1 MNTKEIRKRK
11 GFYFCLLA
19 FTSVLLLLLLSIVS
33 LFWPT
38 RRFSASERR
47 NLAQRPK
54 LSYEG
59 IVDGTFSNE
68 VESYLADQY
77 PARDI
82 WVYLNS
88 LQNRI
93 LGIDYQNGIYRG
105 KDGYLIQGFEKS
117 EIDKEDQK
125 KQAIL
130 TSFFERNSQIQSYV
144 MLVPT
149 AAWILEDYLPSGAP
163 QGDEKSWYESWLSTS
178 NIADLSNVTVV
189 DCADALDKSAKTNQI
204 YYRTDHHWTTYGAS
218 VAFGELAKQMDLP
231 YQADE
236 FEAHTVHTQFQG
248 TMMSSSGFYSGTKD
262 SIDLYLPKKE
272 ENILVTNKEAQTSAT
287 TIYSEE
293 GLLGDD
299 PYEVFLGGNYGL
311 LNIRTG
317 SQSGR
322 KLLLLKDS
330 YANAML
336 GFLTPYFSQIDI
348 VDPRYYSSDLDMQ
361 IAVNQYTDLLIL
373 YNLQSFAK
381 DSSLALVLGEEEAE

>member
-19 FTSVLLLLLLSIVS
+19 FTSVLLLLLLSVVS

-117 EIDKEDQK
+117 EIDKEDQE
-125 KQAIL
+125 KQKIL
-130 TSFFERNSQIQSYV
+130 NSFLERNSQLQVHRRGTKRAGMRAGFQPRKSQSYP
-144 MLVPT
+144 MLQLLTVQMNWQRQQRLIRFIIEPIT
-149 AAWILEDYLPSGAP
+149 IGQRMVQVLHL
-163 QGDEKSWYESWLSTS
+163 KS
-178 NIADLSNVTVV
+178 
-189 DCADALDKSAKTNQI
+189 
-204 YYRTDHHWTTYGAS
+204 
-218 VAFGELAKQMDLP
+218 
-231 YQADE
+231 
-236 FEAHTVHTQFQG
+236 
-248 TMMSSSGFYSGTKD
+248 
-262 SIDLYLPKKE
+262 
-272 ENILVTNKEAQTSAT
+272 
-287 TIYSEE
+287 
-293 GLLGDD
+293 
-299 PYEVFLGGNYGL
+299 
-311 LNIRTG
+311 
-317 SQSGR
+317 
-322 KLLLLKDS
+322 
-330 YANAML
+330 
-336 GFLTPYFSQIDI
+336 
-348 VDPRYYSSDLDMQ
+348 
-361 IAVNQYTDLLIL
+361 
-373 YNLQSFAK
+373 LQSRWIFPMK
-381 DSSLALVLGEEEAE
+381 KMILRHTLFTPSFREL

>member
-1 MNTKEIRKRK
+1 MNIKEIRKRK

-19 FTSVLLLLLLSIVS
+19 FTSVLLLLLLSVIH

-38 RRFSASERR
+38 RRFSAAERR
-47 NLAQRPK
+47 NLSQRPK
-54 LSYEG
+54 ISYEG
-59 IVDGTFSNE
+59 IVDGSFSDE

-105 KDGYLIQGFEKS
+105 KDGYLIQSFDQSG
-117 EIDKEDQK
+117 IDEEDQE
-125 KQAIL
+125 KQAVL

-149 AAWILEDYLPSGAP
+149 AAWILEDHLPSGAP

-178 NIADLSNVTVV
+178 GIESLSNVTVV
-189 DCADALDKSAKTNQI
+189 DCADALAEAVKTNQI

-218 VAFGELAKQMDLP
+218 VAFGELANQMGLP
-231 YQADE
+231 YEADD

-262 SIDLYLPKKE
+262 SIDLYLPKE
-272 ENILVTNKEAQTSAT
+272 EEMILVTNKEAQTTAT

-330 YANAML
+330 YANAMI
-336 GFLTPYFSQIDI
+336 GFLTPYFSEIDI

-361 IAVNQYTDLLIL
+361 IAVSQYTDILIL

-381 DSSLALVLGEEEAE
+381 DSSLSLVLERRNEE

>member
-1 MNTKEIRKRK
+1 MKTKEIRRRQ
-11 GFYFCLLA
+11 GFYFRLLA
-19 FTSVLLLLLLSIVS
+19 VTGVILLLFLTVTSLL
-33 LFWPT
+33 WPS

-47 NLAQRPK
+47 NLSQRPT

-59 IVDGTFSNE
+59 LLDGSFSDD

-88 LQNRI
+88 LQNRL
-93 LGIDYQNGIYRG
+93 LGIDFQNGIYRG
-105 KDGYLIQGFEKS
+105 KDGYLIQRFDTTKIDEEK
-117 EIDKEDQK
+117 QT
-125 KQAIL
+125 AL
-130 TSFFERNSQIQSYV
+130 VAFLERHSDISSYL

-149 AAWILEDYLPSGAP
+149 ASWILADHLPTGAP
-163 QGDEKSWYESWLSTS
+163 QESEKEWYEKWLETS
-178 NIADLSNVTVV
+178 GLQNQDNVTIVET
-189 DCADALDKSAKTNQI
+189 AEELAAAAKEQQI

-218 VAFGELAKQMDLP
+218 VGVEKLAKKMNLP
-231 YQADE
+231 YEKDD
-236 FEAHTVHTQFQG
+236 FEPVTVHTKFQG

-262 SIDLYLPKKE
+262 SIDLYLPKE
-272 ENILVTNKEAQTSAT
+272 PETLLVTNKEAQTTAT

-293 GLLGDD
+293 GLLGND

-311 LNIRTG
+311 LNIKT
-317 SQSGR
+317 SSTSGR

-330 YANAML
+330 YANAMI
-336 GFLTPYFSQIDI
+336 GFLTPYFSEIDI

-381 DSSLALVLGEEEAE
+381 DSSLALVLGEEAAE

>member
-19 FTSVLLLLLLSIVS
+19 FTSVLLLLLLSVVS

-117 EIDKEDQK
+117 
-125 KQAIL
+125 
-130 TSFFERNSQIQSYV
+130 
-144 MLVPT
+144 
-149 AAWILEDYLPSGAP
+149 
-163 QGDEKSWYESWLSTS
+163 WYESWISTS
-178 NIADLSNVTVV
+178 KISELPNVTVV
-189 DCADALDKSAKTNQI
+189 DCTDELAEAAKTNQI

-218 VAFGELAKQMDLP
+218 AAFKELAKQMDLT
-231 YQADE
+231 YEEGD
-236 FEAHTVHTQFQG
+236 FEAYTVHAKFQG

-262 SIDLYLPKKE
+262 TIDLYLPKE
-272 ENILVTNKEAQTSAT
+272 PETILVTNKEAQTTTT

-293 GLLGDD
+293 GLLGND
-299 PYEVFLGGNYGL
+299 PYEVFVGGPYGL
-311 LNIRTG
+311 WNIQTS

-330 YANAML
+330 YANAMI
-336 GFLTPYFSQIDI
+336 GFLTPYFSEIDI
-348 VDPRYYSSDLDMQ
+348 IDPRYYSSDLDMQ

-381 DSSLALVLGEEEAE
+381 DSSLALVLGEEAAE

>member
-105 KDGYLIQGFEKS
+105 KDGYLIQSFDQSG
-117 EIDKEDQK
+117 IDEEDQE

-178 NIADLSNVTVV
+178 KISELSNVTVV

-262 SIDLYLPKKE
+262 TIDLYLPKE
-272 ENILVTNKEAQTSAT
+272 PETILVTNKEAQTSAT

>member
-105 KDGYLIQGFEKS
+105 KDGYLIQSFEKS
-117 EIDKEDQK
+117 EIDKEDKK
-125 KQAIL
+125 KQEIL
-130 TSFFERNSQIQSYV
+130 NSFLERNSQLQSYV

-149 AAWILEDYLPSGAP
+149 ASWILKDLLPSGAP

-322 KLLLLKDS
+322 KVLLLKDS

>member
-19 FTSVLLLLLLSIVS
+19 FTSVLLLLLLSVVS

-117 EIDKEDQK
+117 EIGKEDQE
-125 KQAIL
+125 KQKIL
-130 TSFFERNSQIQSYV
+130 NSFLERNSQLQSYV

-149 AAWILEDYLPSGAP
+149 ASWILKDLLPSGAP
-163 QGDEKSWYESWLSTS
+163 QGDEKSWYESWISTS
-178 NIADLSNVTVV
+178 KI
-189 DCADALDKSAKTNQI
+189 
-204 YYRTDHHWTTYGAS
+204 
-218 VAFGELAKQMDLP
+218 
-231 YQADE
+231 
-236 FEAHTVHTQFQG
+236 
-248 TMMSSSGFYSGTKD
+248 
-262 SIDLYLPKKE
+262 
-272 ENILVTNKEAQTSAT
+272 
-287 TIYSEE
+287 
-293 GLLGDD
+293 
-299 PYEVFLGGNYGL
+299 
-311 LNIRTG
+311 
-317 SQSGR
+317 
-322 KLLLLKDS
+322 
-330 YANAML
+330 
-336 GFLTPYFSQIDI
+336 
-348 VDPRYYSSDLDMQ
+348 
-361 IAVNQYTDLLIL
+361 
-373 YNLQSFAK
+373 
-381 DSSLALVLGEEEAE
+381 

>member
-19 FTSVLLLLLLSIVS
+19 FTSVLLILLLSIVS

-38 RRFSASERR
+38 KRFSASERR
-47 NLAQRPK
+47 NLTQRPK

-93 LGIDYQNGIYRG
+93 LGIDYQNGIYRS
-105 KDGYLIQGFEKS
+105 KDGYLIQSFDQSG
-117 EIDKEDQK
+117 IDEVDQK
-125 KQAIL
+125 KQEIL
-130 TSFFERNSQIQSYV
+130 TAFLERNSQIQSYV

-163 QGDEKSWYESWLSTS
+163 QGNEKSWYESWLSTS
-178 NIADLSNVTVV
+178 KISKQSNVAVV

-218 VAFGELAKQMDLP
+218 VAFKELAKKMDLP
-231 YQADE
+231 YEENDFQAY
-236 FEAHTVHTQFQG
+236 TVHTQFQG

-262 SIDLYLPKKE
+262 TIELYLPKE
-272 ENILVTNKEAQTSAT
+272 PETILVTNKEAQTTAT

-293 GLLGDD
+293 GLLGND

-330 YANAML
+330 YANAMI
-336 GFLTPYFSQIDI
+336 GFLTPYFSEIDI

-381 DSSLALVLGEEEAE
+381 DSSLALVLGEEEVQ

>member
-54 LSYEG
+54 FSYEG

-117 EIDKEDQK
+117 EIDKEDQE
-125 KQAIL
+125 KQKIL
-130 TSFFERNSQIQSYV
+130 NSFLKRNSQLQSYV

-149 AAWILEDYLPSGAP
+149 ASWILKDLLPSGAP
-163 QGDEKSWYESWLSTS
+163 QGDEKSWYESWISTS
-178 NIADLSNVTVV
+178 KISELLTVQMNWQRQQRLIRFIIEPITIGQRMV
-189 DCADALDKSAKTNQI
+189 QVLHLKS
-204 YYRTDHHWTTYGAS
+204 
-218 VAFGELAKQMDLP
+218 
-231 YQADE
+231 
-236 FEAHTVHTQFQG
+236 
-248 TMMSSSGFYSGTKD
+248 
-262 SIDLYLPKKE
+262 
-272 ENILVTNKEAQTSAT
+272 
-287 TIYSEE
+287 
-293 GLLGDD
+293 
-299 PYEVFLGGNYGL
+299 
-311 LNIRTG
+311 
-317 SQSGR
+317 
-322 KLLLLKDS
+322 
-330 YANAML
+330 
-336 GFLTPYFSQIDI
+336 
-348 VDPRYYSSDLDMQ
+348 
-361 IAVNQYTDLLIL
+361 
-373 YNLQSFAK
+373 LQSRWIFPMK
-381 DSSLALVLGEEEAE
+381 KMILRRTLFTQSFREL

>member
-19 FTSVLLLLLLSIVS
+19 FTSVLLLLLLSVVS

-117 EIDKEDQK
+117 EIDKEDQE
-125 KQAIL
+125 KQKIL
-130 TSFFERNSQIQSYV
+130 NSFLERNAQLQSYV

-149 AAWILEDYLPSGAP
+149 ASWILKDLLPSGAP
-163 QGDEKSWYESWLSTS
+163 QWDEKSWYESWISTS
-178 NIADLSNVTVV
+178 KISQLLTVQMNWQRQQRLIRFIIEPITIGQRMV
-189 DCADALDKSAKTNQI
+189 QVLHLKS
-204 YYRTDHHWTTYGAS
+204 
-218 VAFGELAKQMDLP
+218 L
-231 YQADE
+231 
-236 FEAHTVHTQFQG
+236 
-248 TMMSSSGFYSGTKD
+248 
-262 SIDLYLPKKE
+262 
-272 ENILVTNKEAQTSAT
+272 
-287 TIYSEE
+287 
-293 GLLGDD
+293 
-299 PYEVFLGGNYGL
+299 
-311 LNIRTG
+311 
-317 SQSGR
+317 QSGWIFPMKKMILR
-322 KLLLLKDS
+322 HTL
-330 YANAML
+330 
-336 GFLTPYFSQIDI
+336 FTP
-348 VDPRYYSSDLDMQ
+348 
-361 IAVNQYTDLLIL
+361 
-373 YNLQSFAK
+373 SFRE
-381 DSSLALVLGEEEAE
+381 L

>member
-1 MNTKEIRKRK
+1 M
-11 GFYFCLLA
+11 
-19 FTSVLLLLLLSIVS
+19 
-33 LFWPT
+33 
-38 RRFSASERR
+38 
-47 NLAQRPK
+47 
-54 LSYEG
+54 
-59 IVDGTFSNE
+59 
-68 VESYLADQY
+68 
-77 PARDI
+77 
-82 WVYLNS
+82 
-88 LQNRI
+88 
-93 LGIDYQNGIYRG
+93 
-105 KDGYLIQGFEKS
+105 IQGFEKS
-117 EIDKEDQK
+117 EIDKEDQE

-272 ENILVTNKEAQTSAT
+272 ETILVTNKEAQTSAT

-381 DSSLALVLGEEEAE
+381 DSSLALVLGEEAAE

>member
-19 FTSVLLLLLLSIVS
+19 FTSVLLLLLLSVVS

-117 EIDKEDQK
+117 EIDKEDQE
-125 KQAIL
+125 KQPSSWDAW
-130 TSFFERNSQIQSYV
+130 ESQKEQSHLQHLIRCMYFH
-144 MLVPT
+144 LVSSVQQ
-149 AAWILEDYLPSGAP
+149 LPVEC
-163 QGDEKSWYESWLSTS
+163 Q
-178 NIADLSNVTVV
+178 
-189 DCADALDKSAKTNQI
+189 CCLD
-204 YYRTDHHWTTYGAS
+204 
-218 VAFGELAKQMDLP
+218 
-231 YQADE
+231 
-236 FEAHTVHTQFQG
+236 VH
-248 TMMSSSGFYSGTKD
+248 
-262 SIDLYLPKKE
+262 
-272 ENILVTNKEAQTSAT
+272 
-287 TIYSEE
+287 
-293 GLLGDD
+293 
-299 PYEVFLGGNYGL
+299 
-311 LNIRTG
+311 
-317 SQSGR
+317 
-322 KLLLLKDS
+322 
-330 YANAML
+330 
-336 GFLTPYFSQIDI
+336 
-348 VDPRYYSSDLDMQ
+348 
-361 IAVNQYTDLLIL
+361 
-373 YNLQSFAK
+373 
-381 DSSLALVLGEEEAE
+381 